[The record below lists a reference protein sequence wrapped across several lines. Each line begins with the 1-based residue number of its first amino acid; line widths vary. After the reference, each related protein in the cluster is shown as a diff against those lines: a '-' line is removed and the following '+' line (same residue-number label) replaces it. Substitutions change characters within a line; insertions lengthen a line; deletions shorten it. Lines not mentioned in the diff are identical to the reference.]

1 MKLTCHVVP
10 TADRQ
15 MLFREANAL
24 YAWSVYDI
32 TVTAEAFRPY
42 TYENAVLRLSYAGTV
57 YATAVLAPVPGRR
70 DARAG
75 VLNMSNTAFT
85 TLCNLLAV
93 EAGTQATRF
102 VKDFTASIV
111 MQGDGAS
118 VVDSVTPVVV
128 LPFTES
134 GASQQGSGTAAP
146 DADFDGS
153 SARALQNGVITQ
165 RFEGVEGRLEDLE
178 EGADEETQARQTLAT
193 AVANHTGAA
202 SIHVTAQ
209 DKEKWNGA
217 VYVTAAQRAALAE
230 MVANPLSADSS
241 FDAQWQR
248 INALAGLLSQII
260 GTGEEEEE
268 EEEEE

>member
-1 MKLTCHVVP
+1 
-10 TADRQ
+10 

-85 TLCNLLAV
+85 TLCNLL
-93 EAGTQATRF
+93 ATRF

-178 EGADEETQARQTLAT
+178 EGAGEETQARQTLAT

-217 VYVTAAQRAALAE
+217 VYATAEQRAALAQ
-230 MVANPLSADSS
+230 MVSNPLSADSS
-241 FDAQWQR
+241 YDSQWQR
-248 INALAGLLSQII
+248 VNALAELLSQII
-260 GTGEEEEE
+260 GGAE
-268 EEEEE
+268 